1 MQGRHEEAA
10 NLRRHASRQVP
21 QHPGIALWLGH
32 ALEDA
37 GQPEAAADAYRRAYA
52 LMPDEAYM
60 AAQRLNWQRRLC
72 DWRDLEAL
80 SRQVRHAVAQGN
92 PAVEP
97 FAFLSEDANAI
108 EQLACARQ
116 RAQVIAQSTPQL
128 PATSVRRHGPLRIGF
143 LSNGF
148 GAHPTGLLTVALFE
162 QLRTQPAVQ
171 VHLFALNRDDGST
184 IRQRLHAAAHTLHEL
199 SG

>member
-37 GQPEAAADAYRRAYA
+37 GQAEAAADAYRRAHA
-52 LMPDEAYM
+52 LLPGEAYI

-72 DWRDLEAL
+72 DWRGLEAL
-80 SRQVRHAVAQGN
+80 SRQVRDAVAQGN

-97 FAFLSEDANAI
+97 SAFPSEDAGAS

-116 RAQVIAQSTPQL
+116 RAQAVAGSLRPL
-128 PATSVRRHGPLRIGF
+128 PPAPARMPGPLRVGF
-143 LSNGF
+143 LSNG
-148 GAHPTGLLTVALFE
+148 
-162 QLRTQPAVQ
+162 
-171 VHLFALNRDDGST
+171 
-184 IRQRLHAAAHTLHEL
+184 
-199 SG
+199 